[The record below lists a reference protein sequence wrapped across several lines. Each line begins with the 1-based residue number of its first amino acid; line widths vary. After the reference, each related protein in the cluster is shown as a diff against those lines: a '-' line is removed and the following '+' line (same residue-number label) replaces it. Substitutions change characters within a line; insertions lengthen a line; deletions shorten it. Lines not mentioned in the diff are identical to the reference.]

1 MDKKNSCKLRV
12 DLLVLLIWYAF
23 SFKIL
28 YLRPQ
33 SLYIGRHW
41 HDGQFMTAASISN
54 ILECR

>member
-1 MDKKNSCKLRV
+1 LRV

-23 SFKIL
+23 SFKRL

-41 HDGQFMTAASISN
+41 HDGQFMTAASASN